1 MVIRKYKKIEKTL
14 ENYLMK
20 ITDKK
25 RIVRKNPTLIVQG

>member
-14 ENYLMK
+14 ENYLK